1 MRIIIS
7 GMLMFLLLSG
17 ILWAQESTL
26 TITDMKVEPAT
37 TSPLG
42 KALISCKVTHS
53 AGPMNIEIERVAAT
67 VFHGDRVTAYPMLY
81 DDGTNGD
88 IASEDGIY
96 SLEIK
101 SPDTVGEA
109 KIIFHAVDTDKNE
122 IDSEAIILTVK

>member
-17 ILWAQESTL
+17 IAWTQESTF
-26 TITDMKVEPAT
+26 TITDIKAEPAAI
-37 TSPLG
+37 SPGG

-53 AGPMNIEIERVAAT
+53 AGPMNIERVAAT

-109 KIIFHAVDTDKNE
+109 KIVFHAVDTDKNE